1 MTSFRYG
8 HCLVIILS
16 RHCNAHTEHHVV
28 YVCLPWAFIA
38 PSYARAYLAVRRVRP
53 SLHVTVTLLT
63 QYDPMITDF
72 LLVTGC
78 QFGVVVTRWSR
89 STLRRARIP
98 RPTQPQP
105 TATK

>member
-1 MTSFRYG
+1 MLYTCAYLGR
-8 HCLVIILS
+8 LS
-16 RHCNAHTEHHVV
+16 R
-28 YVCLPWAFIA
+28 
-38 PSYARAYLAVRRVRP
+38 RAMLERDLAVRRVRP

-105 TATK
+105 TATE